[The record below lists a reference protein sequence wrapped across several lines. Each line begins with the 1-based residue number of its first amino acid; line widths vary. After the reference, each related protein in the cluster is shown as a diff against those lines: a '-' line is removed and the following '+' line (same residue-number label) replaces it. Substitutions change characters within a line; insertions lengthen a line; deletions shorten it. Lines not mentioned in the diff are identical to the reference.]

1 MASPP
6 PADDRKSAILAAAL
20 RVIIDV
26 GLTDMTIALVAEQA
40 GVSTAL
46 VHYHFSSKD
55 DLILAAVVTASEADK
70 TRQQQVVG
78 GRGTATARLD
88 ELLCGSLPTD
98 ADDADWLLWI
108 EAWSKTRRDPG
119 IREVMVDLDEHELD
133 MITTLLSQGETAGEF
148 RCADP
153 AEAAARLAAL
163 RDGLAIRMTLF
174 EIGGSAQPM
183 LSALR
188 ASLRDNLGL
197 TEARYL
203 EFVPDLAPIRTA

>member
-1 MASPP
+1 M
-6 PADDRKSAILAAAL
+6 

-26 GLTDMTIALVAEQA
+26 GLTDMTIALVAEKA

-55 DLILAAVVTASEADK
+55 DLILAAVVAASEVDK
-70 TRQQQVVG
+70 ARQQQVVA

-88 ELLCGSLPTD
+88 ELLCGSLPAD
-98 ADDADWLLWI
+98 DDDADWLLWI
-108 EAWSKTRRDPG
+108 EAWSETRRDLG
-119 IREVMVDLDEHELD
+119 IRGVMVDLDDHELE
-133 MITTLLSQGETAGEF
+133 MMTTLLSQGEAAGEF
-148 RCADP
+148 TCADP
-153 AEAAARLAAL
+153 TEAAARLTAL

-174 EIGGSAQPM
+174 DIGGSAKPM

-197 TEARYL
+197 TDARYL
-203 EFVPDLAPIRTA
+203 ELVPDLALIESV

>member
-1 MASPP
+1 MASPS
-6 PADDRKSAILAAAL
+6 DDRKSSILAAAL

-55 DLILAAVVTASEADK
+55 DLILAAVLAASTVDK
-70 TRQQQVVG
+70 ARQQQVAA

-88 ELLCGSLPTD
+88 ELLCGSLPAD
-98 ADDADWLLWI
+98 DDDADWLLWI
-108 EAWSKTRRDPG
+108 EAWSETRRDPD
-119 IREVMVDLDEHELD
+119 IRAVMVDLDEHELD
-133 MITTLLSQGETAGEF
+133 MIAKLLSEGEAVGEF
-148 RCADP
+148 ACPDP
-153 AEAAARLAAL
+153 GEAAARLAAL

-174 EIGGSAQPM
+174 DVGGSPQPM

-188 ASLRDNLGL
+188 ASLRGNLAL

-203 EFVPDLAPIRTA
+203 ELVPDLAPIQTA